1 MIWNDGHNIASQ
13 FTLDIDDHFPPG
25 ADLYIW
31 KGNTETDKILAP
43 YGNRSRPLAYS
54 GQSEIVFL
62 KRPFDPTVEDDMPP
76 IAARV
81 QVPQSYSRALI
92 LLVPQGSIHDLNFQA
107 FAFDESLSHFPA
119 NSLRLVNLSS
129 RQLAVKV
136 GNQEFTLAGNSE
148 HITRFNPSDRAL
160 HLMIARQPSGS
171 HRRQLLSRHLRL
183 FDGLR
188 ATAYLYSDPAGSQR
202 LRISLFQ
209 EDVARER

>member
-13 FTLDIDDHFPPG
+13 ITLDIDDHFPPG
-25 ADLYIW
+25 ADLYVW
-31 KGNTETDKILAP
+31 NGGTETSKILAP

-54 GQSEIVFL
+54 GMPEIVFL
-62 KRPFDPTVEDDMPP
+62 KRPFDTTVEDDMPP

-81 QVPQSYSRALI
+81 QVPQSYNRTLI

-129 RQLAVKV
+129 RQLAVSAGGDK
-136 GNQEFTLAGNSE
+136 FTLAGNSE
-148 HITRFNPSDRAL
+148 RITSFNPSDRAL
-160 HLMIARQPSGS
+160 HLMIASQPSGTQ
-171 HRRQLLSRHLRL
+171 RRQLLSRHLRL

-202 LRISLFQ
+202 LRISLFL
-209 EDVARER
+209 EDVVGER